1 MSSGSFGAI
10 AGHDTSQVSK
20 GIPRALGMRWGR
32 RKKPSGAWRSFRS
45 RPRADRGGGRGRFWG
60 VLTVL
65 KLLTAGRV
73 LNILKILTGA
83 GLGRVVLT
91 LGGDYQF

>member
-1 MSSGSFGAI
+1 MSSGSIGTI

-20 GIPRALGMRWGR
+20 GIPRALGK
-32 RKKPSGAWRSFRS
+32 RKKPSGGRSGRVRGLIGAAAEARFR
-45 RPRADRGGGRGRFWG
+45 G

-73 LNILKILTGA
+73 MILGNILKILTGA
-83 GLGRVVLT
+83 GLERVVLT
-91 LGGDYQF
+91 LGGDYPSI